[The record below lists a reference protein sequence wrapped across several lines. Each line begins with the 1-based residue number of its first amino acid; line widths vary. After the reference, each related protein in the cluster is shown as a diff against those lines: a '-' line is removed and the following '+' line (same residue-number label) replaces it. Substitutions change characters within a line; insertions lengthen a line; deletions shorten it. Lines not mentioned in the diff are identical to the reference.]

1 MLSVV
6 DLAVRGN
13 LMKGK
18 IQMKQCDRRYFLQ
31 SAAIAGIVPFWAG
44 HSGEPQR
51 KSLQLGMY
59 LVVRGDPDATMA
71 KARELGFTLCEI
83 YTGDLDPPAVSKLG
97 DAIRRQ
103 QMKVTSLFTMGPG
116 VQKWDFYDGPLTNGL
131 VPRENRR
138 QRIDHL
144 KRASDVA
151 KTLNIAGIETHVG
164 YIPENPNDVLYRET
178 VEAVREV
185 AAHCRSNGQVF
196 LYHAGQE
203 TPTTLLRTI
212 SDVGLDNQGVGLDTA
227 NPIMYDRGH
236 PIYAI
241 EVYGKHLKAVNAKD
255 GLYPTDPRN
264 LGKEVPIGQGKVDF
278 PRFIAKLKE
287 IGYAGPVLIEREI
300 SGPQLIEDVKK
311 SKIFLEKLIGET

>member
-1 MLSVV
+1 MGEGS
-6 DLAVRGN
+6 
-13 LMKGK
+13 
-18 IQMKQCDRRYFLQ
+18 RRCFLQ
-31 SAAIAGIVPFWAG
+31 SAVFACVAPFGTRPAGAT
-44 HSGEPQR
+44 QR
-51 KSLQLGMY
+51 ESLRLGMY

-71 KARELGFTLCEI
+71 RARELGFTLCEV
-83 YTGDLDPPAVSKLG
+83 YSGDLDPAAVSKLG
-97 DAIRRQ
+97 DAIRRH
-103 QMKVTSLFTMGPG
+103 QMEVTSLFTMGPG
-116 VQKWDFYDGPLTNGL
+116 VQKWDFYDGPPTNGL

-138 QRIDHL
+138 KRIDHL
-144 KRASDVA
+144 KKASDVA
-151 KTLNIAGIETHVG
+151 KTLHIPGIETHVG
-164 YIPENPNDVLYRET
+164 YIPENPNDVLYGET

-185 AAHCRSNGQVF
+185 AAYCRSNGQVF

-287 IGYAGPVLIEREI
+287 IGYTGPILIEREI

-311 SKIFLEKLIGET
+311 SKVFLEKLIGES